1 MNSKINPALYKMYLR
16 LHDTLGAEMVHRRR
30 RASSNCIEVIFHDTL
45 AKYLHGRLNTLKEAE
60 SCGYWVIC
68 RLQNKRGHKT
78 YHGKNVYQLF
88 LSPVHPKK
96 RREVL
101 APVYAHLALTARIC
115 EIVHTDEFVR
125 EGVGF
130 AGADRAV
137 PEHCRGVGVQQI
149 HAQTPPCV
157 VALADSM
164 QDGREEIHLQGV
176 EVTDGLRDTRRDKDE
191 RTETFAVSAVKMVM
205 VRSDDDGGVLHHRR
219 RVSPLEK
226 GAYLTVG
233 IADAS

>member
-30 RASSNCIEVIFHDTL
+30 RASSTCIEVIFHDTL

-96 RREVL
+96 RNEAR
-101 APVYAHLALTARIC
+101 YAAQQEAARLSESRLRHLAEASLAA
-115 EIVHTDEFVR
+115 EVSFV
-125 EGVGF
+125 
-130 AGADRAV
+130 
-137 PEHCRGVGVQQI
+137 P
-149 HAQTPPCV
+149 
-157 VALADSM
+157 
-164 QDGREEIHLQGV
+164 
-176 EVTDGLRDTRRDKDE
+176 
-191 RTETFAVSAVKMVM
+191 VSAPANLFSPSKRRLVGCLLLKNCLSGRFFLHMSEKSCTFVAE
-205 VRSDDDGGVLHHRR
+205 SCKDDGNT
-219 RVSPLEK
+219 
-226 GAYLTVG
+226 AFT
-233 IADAS
+233 